1 MSEKGIK
8 TGKRHVIRV
17 RFAQRLNELCDR
29 AGIPELG
36 KGRVV
41 RLSSVFGVTAMC
53 AGSWLKGRTMPRLGK
68 AQEMAEY
75 FGVELEW
82 LLTGLRTASGEGADA
97 PLTLDEHEMLAS
109 YRELDP
115 DTRQVVLK
123 QMRGLCNG

>member
-1 MSEKGIK
+1 MSEKGDK
-8 TGKRHVIRV
+8 TGKPHVIRV
-17 RFAQRLNELCDR
+17 RFAQRLNELCDQT
-29 AGIPELG
+29 GIPVSG

-41 RLSSVFGVTAMC
+41 RLSSLFGVTAMC

-82 LLTGLRTASGEGADA
+82 LLTGLESASGEGADV
-97 PLTLDEHEMLAS
+97 PLTLDERELLAS
-109 YRELDP
+109 YRALDP

-123 QMRGLCNG
+123 QMRGLCDG